1 MAQIE
6 YKILQYH
13 DGISTETENEWN
25 ILGKDGW
32 ELVTFGPTALDING
46 YVGHSLGGFVS
57 GDTEGKFACL
67 TAVFKRV
74 M

>member
-32 ELVTFGPTALDING
+32 ELVTFGPTALDIRGSVEESMSG
-46 YVGHSLGGFVS
+46 YVS

>member
-6 YKILQYH
+6 YKILQYP
-13 DGISTETENEWN
+13 DGISTKTEKEWN

-46 YVGHSLGGFVS
+46 YVGPGWGGVS
-57 GDTEGKFACL
+57 GNTEGKFACL

-74 M
+74 L

>member
-6 YKILQYH
+6 YKILQYP
-13 DGISTETENEWN
+13 DGITTKTEKEWN
-25 ILGKDGW
+25 TLGKDGW
-32 ELVTFGPTALDING
+32 ELISFGPTAMDIKG
-46 YVGHSLGGFVS
+46 SVEESMSGFVY

-74 M
+74 K

>member
-6 YKILQYH
+6 YKILQYP
-13 DGISTETENEWN
+13 DGISTKTEKEWN

-32 ELVTFGPTALDING
+32 ELVSFGPTALDING
-46 YVGHSLGGFVS
+46 WVGQSWGGLS

-74 M
+74 K

>member
-32 ELVTFGPTALDING
+32 ELVTFGPTALDIRGSVEESMSG
-46 YVGHSLGGFVS
+46 YVS

-74 M
+74 K

>member
-13 DGISTETENEWN
+13 DGISTETETEWN

-32 ELVTFGPTALDING
+32 ELVTFGPTALDIRGSVEESMSG
-46 YVGHSLGGFVS
+46 YVS

-74 M
+74 K

>member
-6 YKILQYH
+6 YKILQYP
-13 DGISTETENEWN
+13 DGISTKTEKEWN

-32 ELVTFGPTALDING
+32 ELVSFGPTVLDIKGSVEESMSG
-46 YVGHSLGGFVS
+46 YVS

-74 M
+74 K

>member
-6 YKILQYH
+6 YKILQYP
-13 DGISTETENEWN
+13 DGISTKTEKEWN

-32 ELVTFGPTALDING
+32 ELVTFGPTALDIRGFVEESMSG
-46 YVGHSLGGFVS
+46 YVS